1 MHEAEEAQ
9 TLEEVVRR
17 IGAAGAGERV
27 SVAEIMQS
35 VGQRSFGPLLLVP
48 GLLLVSP
55 LSGIPGSGTIGG
67 LIIGIVS
74 LHLILGR
81 RRIWLPS
88 FLLSRAVPRARLTG
102 ALRFLTPAIRVV
114 DRLIN
119 RRFSFLTE
127 GAFAR
132 LIGVICLSIACFM
145 PPMELVPM
153 SNSAMAAAVS
163 LFALAL
169 VAHDGLL
176 ATLAFLA
183 TGAVGYLVLETLP
196 M

>member
-1 MHEAEEAQ
+1 MSEVKEAQ

-17 IGAAGAGERV
+17 IGASGAGDHV

-67 LIIGIVS
+67 LIIGLVS
-74 LHLILGR
+74 LHLALGR
-81 RRIWLPS
+81 TRIWLPR
-88 FLLSRAVPRARLTG
+88 FVLARAVPRRRLED
-102 ALRFLTPAIRVV
+102 ALSFLKPAIRVV

-119 RRFSFLTE
+119 RRLSFLTE

-132 LIGVICLSIACFM
+132 LIGLVCLTIACFM
-145 PPMELVPM
+145 PPMELVPL
-153 SNSAMAAAVS
+153 SNSLMAATVS

-176 ATLAFLA
+176 AALAFLA
-183 TGAVGYLVLETLP
+183 TSAVGYFILEALLI
-196 M
+196 